1 MVTVRYFAAAKDA
14 AGVATDDVDVDLD
27 GVGGTLTVAALRAL
41 LIARRPALERVLR
54 QSRIAV
60 RQRFATD
67 EFVVDDGADVAV
79 IPPVAGG

>member
-1 MVTVRYFAAAKDA
+1 VVTVRYFAAAKDA